1 MTCLPCWALGWLRKG
16 EIVIHLYFSCH
27 TYEITLHRVVSLI
40 QLICKYLLSSCYVAG
55 PVRDTKGM
63 LFGQGWEGDKPPAT
77 LALMG
82 HPLVRRGRSKQKTG
96 KRFRPQHQEHLAVSH
111 QTIWNQRWS
120 SCHFLLLSP
129 ADPWMH
135 PVPGTN
141 PNNIWHSWGLKT
153 RCTEMPRPP
162 RWGISTESLSLL
174 GCYPILTTGF
184 SMLCSNL
191 PLLLIKYSW
200 HYHTN
205 IIPHYLKLT
214 LSQA

>member
-1 MTCLPCWALGWLRKG
+1 MYQALFETPKISCLDRGGKEINPQQPLPSWGVHWWGKG
-16 EIVIHLYFSCH
+16 G
-27 TYEITLHRVVSLI
+27 
-40 QLICKYLLSSCYVAG
+40 LSRRLERGSGHSIRSILQSAI
-55 PVRDTKGM
+55 
-63 LFGQGWEGDKPPAT
+63 KPYD
-77 LALMG
+77 
-82 HPLVRRGRSKQKTG
+82 
-96 KRFRPQHQEHLAVSH
+96 
-111 QTIWNQRWS
+111 NQRWS

-129 ADPWMH
+129 GDPWMH

-141 PNNIWHSWGLKT
+141 PNNIWHSWSLKT

-191 PLLLIKYSW
+191 PLLLIRYSW